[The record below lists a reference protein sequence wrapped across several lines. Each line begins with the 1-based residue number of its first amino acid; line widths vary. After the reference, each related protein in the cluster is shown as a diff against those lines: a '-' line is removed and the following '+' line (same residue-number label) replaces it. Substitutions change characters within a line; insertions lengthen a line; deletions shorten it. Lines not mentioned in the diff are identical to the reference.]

1 MKIYPKKSLGQN
13 FLNDKNIIKS
23 IVEVGN
29 ISKNNVVLEIGPGTG
44 NLTECILKK
53 NPKKIFVVEK
63 DTNLV
68 NILNNKF
75 HNDINII
82 NKDILKIDLKKISK
96 EKITVY
102 GNLPYNISTQI
113 LTRWITSSGKIPI
126 YEKLILMFQKEVAD
140 RIMAETNS
148 KNYGRLSIISNWK
161 LNIKKELDI
170 SSNCFFPKPKVN
182 STLLSFVPKKEFF
195 YIKDPKNIERITRV
209 FFNQRRKMIKS
220 PLKQIFKNY
229 EKVAENFKLNL
240 NLRPQNLTPNNY
252 FNLTREFE
260 KLNS

>member
-82 NKDILKIDLKKISK
+82 NDLS
-96 EKITVY
+96 Y
-102 GNLPYNISTQI
+102 
-113 LTRWITSSGKIPI
+113 
-126 YEKLILMFQKEVAD
+126 
-140 RIMAETNS
+140 
-148 KNYGRLSIISNWK
+148 
-161 LNIKKELDI
+161 
-170 SSNCFFPKPKVN
+170 
-182 STLLSFVPKKEFF
+182 
-195 YIKDPKNIERITRV
+195 
-209 FFNQRRKMIKS
+209 
-220 PLKQIFKNY
+220 
-229 EKVAENFKLNL
+229 
-240 NLRPQNLTPNNY
+240 
-252 FNLTREFE
+252 
-260 KLNS
+260 